1 MLKFESFRKVNEM
14 VKKVNEKVKKM
25 KAFLQSEFVRRA
37 PVKARKEGMTHL
49 HYAAL
54 LGHVVATK
62 ALLENGAEVNAV
74 DEDND
79 TALHLAAWKG
89 HVDVVKVLIQ
99 KGADVNAVQK
109 DNLQHFTSQL
119 GKDMLTLRKC

>member
-1 MLKFESFRKVNEM
+1 
-14 VKKVNEKVKKM
+14 
-25 KAFLQSEFVRRA
+25 
-37 PVKARKEGMTHL
+37 MTHL

-79 TALHLAAWKG
+79 TAFILAAEG

-99 KGADVNAVQK
+99 KV
-109 DNLQHFTSQL
+109 S
-119 GKDMLTLRKC
+119 M